1 MRHLPN
7 LLCLLRIALAPICA
21 SMVAQR
27 DFRQGLLW
35 FLVAGFTDFLDG
47 FLARR
52 MSWHSRAGAYL
63 DPLADKVLLSAGY
76 IALGMAGV
84 VPWWLVGLIFGRDAF
99 ILAGAA
105 AIYVRTRRT
114 RFPPSMAGKV
124 STTIQI
130 IAGGVILAAAAGF
143 FPRVLIP
150 AAIAAAAAGTLFSG
164 LDYARR
170 GYSMITAGDS

>member
-1 MRHLPN
+1 MRRLPN
-7 LLCLLRIALAPICA
+7 LLCLLRIALAPVCA
-21 SMVAQR
+21 SMVAR
-27 DFRQGLLW
+27 GDFRQGLFW
-35 FLVAGFTDFLDG
+35 FLAAGFTDFLDG
-47 FLARR
+47 FLARK

-63 DPLADKVLLSAGY
+63 DPLADKVLMSAGY

-84 VPWWLVGLIFGRDAF
+84 VPWWLVALIFGRDAV

-105 AIYVRTRRT
+105 VIYARSGRT
-114 RFPPSMAGKV
+114 RFPPSMAGKI

-130 IAGGVILAAAAGF
+130 IAGGVILSAAAGI
-143 FPRVLIP
+143 FPNAVVP
-150 AAIAAAAAGTLFSG
+150 VAIAATAAGTLFSG

>member
-7 LLCLLRIALAPICA
+7 LLCLLRIALAPVCA

-27 DFRQGLLW
+27 DFSQGLLW
-35 FLVAGFTDFLDG
+35 FLAAGFTDFLDG
-47 FLARR
+47 FLARQ

-63 DPLADKVLLSAGY
+63 DPLADKVLMSAGY
-76 IALGMAGV
+76 IALGMAGA
-84 VPWWLVGLIFGRDAF
+84 VPWWLVVLIFGRDLL
-99 ILAGAA
+99 ILAGAVIVYA
-105 AIYVRTRRT
+105 RAGRTE
-114 RFPPSMAGKV
+114 FPPSMAGKI

-130 IAGGVILAAAAGF
+130 LAGCVILSAFASILPKAVV
-143 FPRVLIP
+143 PV
-150 AAIAAAAAGTLFSG
+150 AIAAAAAGTIFSG